1 MIFTTRDLD
10 ILRFLRWCRFVLAED
25 LTGVFSKAEV
35 QNLEILRL
43 IKLYQPAQAYTLT
56 AAGNRLLDAAF
67 PKLPAAVAP
76 AYKAADTLRRIRQ
89 AKLMT
94 TAYQAGVSVF
104 TTDVSALCEQAMFL
118 PMIARNR
125 GSNPW
130 GSTRV
135 AALLHTGDLM
145 CAIHWVSPGIGCVAL
160 TDELT
165 AFQNHTASIPAKQRA
180 MIFAA
185 SSYEEILA
193 ELDAGQKD
201 QNTRLQSYRE
211 VYRFLSSLFFSLAL
225 PQLSNFARLQC
236 AGGRLPVLTN
246 FCLDE
251 YCNIGYLDGVADS
264 LNSIRGFNMSAQI
277 VVQSLSQWQ
286 EKYPGKEWEN
296 QLATFDQTLYM
307 GCNDLTSAKYI
318 SEKCGKVTISV
329 LNNQMPMMPL
339 FSPVYS
345 STRPYSQTRSN
356 TQRDLMNP
364 DEVLRLENRKCLA
377 LFKGHKPALLYK
389 MTPEELPDYA
399 GLTTCRVIDY
409 IPEWRRKESEA
420 APQKRPQAPA
430 QKEPSSIPKTPG
442 KEKQPDR
449 SEQPPAYDLAED
461 DEIGM
466 VECTVDSILNQ

>member
-10 ILRFLRWCRFVLAED
+10 ILCFLRWCRFVLAED

-43 IKLYQPAQAYTLT
+43 IKRYQPAQAYTLT

-76 AYKAADTLRRIRQ
+76 AYKAADTIRRIRQ

-165 AFQNHTASIPAKQRA
+165 AFQNHTAAIPAAQRT

-185 SSYEEILA
+185 SSYEEIIA
-193 ELDAGQKD
+193 ELTMQED

-211 VYRFLSSLFFSLAL
+211 VYDCLKLPLFLMPCNDTGCLQLRILSIPNYRELLAKIILKSHYAPPPANRAMYDALYQGVPFVMAADMDLRRIDAVLDAARSDGLSQIALAAL
-225 PQLSNFARLQC
+225 PEQVE
-236 AGGRLPVLTN
+236 PVLNRRYRETGKARV
-246 FCLDE
+246 FTITE
-251 YCNIGYLDGVADS
+251 
-264 LNSIRGFNMSAQI
+264 SALRELLGST
-277 VVQSLSQWQ
+277 VP
-286 EKYPGKEWEN
+286 YTPP
-296 QLATFDQTLYM
+296 
-307 GCNDLTSAKYI
+307 DLPFYTS
-318 SEKCGKVTISV
+318 EGSV
-329 LNNQMPMMPL
+329 LDVPPL
-339 FSPVYS
+339 
-345 STRPYSQTRSN
+345 
-356 TQRDLMNP
+356 
-364 DEVLRLENRKCLA
+364 K
-377 LFKGHKPALLYK
+377 
-389 MTPEELPDYA
+389 
-399 GLTTCRVIDY
+399 
-409 IPEWRRKESEA
+409 
-420 APQKRPQAPA
+420 AP
-430 QKEPSSIPKTPG
+430 
-442 KEKQPDR
+442 
-449 SEQPPAYDLAED
+449 
-461 DEIGM
+461 
-466 VECTVDSILNQ
+466 